1 MSATTSAASSEA
13 STANENPACTFATRC
28 EEWGMFKKLLT
39 PFLAAASTASVAA
52 GDLQSIPFGD
62 AGGKERTLKE
72 FAGQV
77 VLIVNVA
84 SKCGFTKQYEGLE
97 SLYQKHK
104 DDGLVIL
111 AFPCNDFGGQEPG
124 TLEEIQ
130 EFCTANF
137 GVTFPIM
144 DKITIRGR
152 DKHPLY
158 AAMPGRVMWNF
169 GKHLIGR
176 DGNHIDYFGSRT
188 KPDDDDFVEAVEAAL
203 AAPRP
208 Q

>member
-1 MSATTSAASSEA
+1 ML
-13 STANENPACTFATRC
+13 
-28 EEWGMFKKLLT
+28 KKLL
-39 PFLAAASTASVAA
+39 PSFFAAATTTAVAA
-52 GDLQSIPFGD
+52 ADLQSIPFRD
-62 AGGKERTLKE
+62 ADGGERTLKE

-97 SLYQKHK
+97 ALYQKHK
-104 DDGLVIL
+104 DAGLVIL

-124 TLEEIQ
+124 SLEEIRN
-130 EFCTANF
+130 FCTMNF

-144 DKITIRGR
+144 DKITIRGS

-169 GKHLIGR
+169 GKHLVGR
-176 DGNHIDYFGSRT
+176 DGTHIDYFGSRT
-188 KPDDDDFVEAVEAAL
+188 KPDAAEFTAAIEKAL

-208 Q
+208 E

>member
-1 MSATTSAASSEA
+1 MASVH
-13 STANENPACTFATRC
+13 
-28 EEWGMFKKLLT
+28 MLKKLLAPLVAAT
-39 PFLAAASTASVAA
+39 STAVVAAADLQTIPFL
-52 GDLQSIPFGD
+52 D
-62 AGGKERTLKE
+62 ATGKERTLQE
-72 FAGQV
+72 FSGNV

-84 SKCGFTKQYEGLE
+84 SKCGFTRQYDGLAA
-97 SLYQKHK
+97 LYQKYK
-104 DDGLVIL
+104 DQGLIIL

-124 TLEEIQ
+124 TVAEIQ
-130 EFCTANF
+130 EFCRANH

-169 GKHLIGR
+169 GKHLVGR
-176 DGNHIDYFGSRT
+176 DGQHIEFFGSRVR
-188 KPDDDDFVEAVEAAL
+188 PDDERLGAAVEQAL

-208 Q
+208 E